1 MAAALD
7 DVLIT
12 HQLGSR
18 ARRALDPARE
28 NDAIRAL
35 VRHLAAKPQHLFH
48 LLVDIALELC
58 HAGSAGVSLR
68 ERTPDGG
75 DLFRW
80 VAVAGQLAAHAG
92 ATAPA
97 DASLCGVCLARGTP
111 ELFSRPARRF
121 AYLASL
127 PVPVHEALV
136 IPFHVNGDVRG
147 TVWVHSHD
155 PAIRFDAEH
164 ARLMAGLAD
173 VGGAAVQRLE
183 AEAALR
189 RSEERR
195 RDERGRD
202 EPCVREQLRVARVV
216 SDHVAEA
223 LFLTDAAGT
232 VTFANRGAERLLG
245 RPAGELVGRLLHDLV
260 HPDGNGGRCGTDG
273 CALLAGA
280 AEDADGALEVVF
292 VRGDGSAVP
301 VSCSRSRID
310 GEGSPG
316 VIVVARDDTVRK
328 RVEQERGWYVSQ
340 LAGLGGAAAS
350 IHSLSLDDALAV
362 ITERAREIVG
372 AHQAMTTVTS
382 LAEGGPA
389 QGSVSFSEKYAAWHG
404 DEVRPVSSP
413 LDALVCDTNRPVR
426 LTAAELEAHPARA
439 RLDDRTSRPPLRGW
453 LAAPLR
459 DRDGN
464 NVGLIQL
471 SDKYDGDFTEQD
483 EAVLRQLAEMA
494 SVAIH
499 NAWLYE
505 EGQTARAAAE
515 AANAAKDEFLTMLA
529 HELRNPLGVILNGVS
544 VLDRHGSRAPE
555 SIRVRDLIRHHTRH
569 LARLLDDLLDLARIS
584 QGKIPLRSEVLDLRA
599 VVDITVQAYRDG
611 VEARGQKVSVSM
623 PDVAV
628 YVYGDRTRLQQITGN
643 LLDNASRYTPAG
655 GSVWVSVEEINDEVL
670 LSVRDNGIG
679 IPPDKLESIFELF
692 TQLDVSVA
700 CSEGGLGIGLALV
713 RRLTEM
719 HGGRVHAHSD
729 GRGSG
734 SEFVVRLRRARPP
747 VAAHAPTPPRAR
759 RAYDILLVEDNSAAR
774 ETLRFVLELE
784 GHRVQIAADGLG
796 GVDAGV
802 RRRPDVAFV
811 DIGLPGLDGYEVGR
825 RLRAVHGDGVRLFA
839 ITGYGRPEDIRR
851 ARHAGFDG
859 HLTKPVEVDEVLRV
873 LGSL

>member
-1 MAAALD
+1 
-7 DVLIT
+7 
-12 HQLGSR
+12 
-18 ARRALDPARE
+18 
-28 NDAIRAL
+28 
-35 VRHLAAKPQHLFH
+35 
-48 LLVDIALELC
+48 
-58 HAGSAGVSLR
+58 
-68 ERTPDGG
+68 
-75 DLFRW
+75 
-80 VAVAGQLAAHAG
+80 
-92 ATAPA
+92 
-97 DASLCGVCLARGTP
+97 
-111 ELFSRPARRF
+111 
-121 AYLASL
+121 
-127 PVPVHEALV
+127 
-136 IPFHVNGDVRG
+136 
-147 TVWVHSHD
+147 
-155 PAIRFDAEH
+155 
-164 ARLMAGLAD
+164 
-173 VGGAAVQRLE
+173 
-183 AEAALR
+183 
-189 RSEERR
+189 
-195 RDERGRD
+195 
-202 EPCVREQLRVARVV
+202 
-216 SDHVAEA
+216 
-223 LFLTDAAGT
+223 
-232 VTFANRGAERLLG
+232 
-245 RPAGELVGRLLHDLV
+245 
-260 HPDGNGGRCGTDG
+260 
-273 CALLAGA
+273 
-280 AEDADGALEVVF
+280 
-292 VRGDGSAVP
+292 
-301 VSCSRSRID
+301 
-310 GEGSPG
+310 
-316 VIVVARDDTVRK
+316 
-328 RVEQERGWYVSQ
+328 
-340 LAGLGGAAAS
+340 
-350 IHSLSLDDALAV
+350 
-362 ITERAREIVG
+362 
-372 AHQAMTTVTS
+372 
-382 LAEGGPA
+382 
-389 QGSVSFSEKYAAWHG
+389 
-404 DEVRPVSSP
+404 
-413 LDALVCDTNRPVR
+413 
-426 LTAAELEAHPARA
+426 
-439 RLDDRTSRPPLRGW
+439 
-453 LAAPLR
+453 
-459 DRDGN
+459 
-464 NVGLIQL
+464 
-471 SDKYDGDFTEQD
+471 
-483 EAVLRQLAEMA
+483 MA